1 MTSLRN
7 IDQILG
13 LADDGAYLPD
23 LIDRFEAANVEMRQF
38 AQDYGKA
45 KVGLGLKIELE
56 IDRFGQVSITIDDKI
71 TTSQPPKRRS
81 VGWLTGNGGLTAEN
95 PAQTRMQIRDTGNGI
110 RELRTAQPM
119 SQEQ

>member
-13 LADDGAYLPD
+13 LAEDGAYLPD
-23 LIDRFEAANVEMRQF
+23 LIGRIEAANVDMRQF
-38 AQDYGKA
+38 AQDHGKA
-45 KVGLGLKIELE
+45 KVTIGLKIELE

-81 VGWLTGNGGLTAEN
+81 VGWLTGDGGLTAEN
-95 PAQTRMQIRDTGNGI
+95 PAQTRMQIRDTGNGA
-110 RELRTAQPM
+110 RELRTPQTM
-119 SQEQ
+119 YQE